1 MKRFKTVEAYVSSLE
16 DWQEEVIKLRE
27 ILQSTGLE
35 ETVKWGGPVYVAD
48 GKNIVGLG
56 AFKSYFALWF
66 FQGALLADQEKVL
79 VNAQDGRTKALRQW
93 RFENKREIKTRLV
106 KQYVREAIELARQG
120 KEIKPDRNK
129 PLVIPPELKQALT
142 KDKQAKASF
151 DKMSKSR
158 RREYAEYVTEAKRE
172 DTKAR
177 RLKKILPMI
186 RAAQG
191 LNDKYR

>member
-1 MKRFKTVEAYVSSLE
+1 
-16 DWQEEVIKLRE
+16 
-27 ILQSTGLE
+27 
-35 ETVKWGGPVYVAD
+35 
-48 GKNIVGLG
+48 
-56 AFKSYFALWF
+56 
-66 FQGALLADQEKVL
+66 
-79 VNAQDGRTKALRQW
+79 
-93 RFENKREIKTRLV
+93 
-106 KQYVREAIELARQG
+106 VREAIELARQG

-158 RREYAEYVTEAKRE
+158 RREYAEHVAEAKRE